1 MELALSFPFTLGIVA
16 AFNPCGFAMLP
27 AYLSYFMG
35 LDDGAATTPKLKNIL
50 RALLVGLILTAGFVA
65 VFGTFGL
72 LFAKG
77 LSLQAVSSKI
87 GYFTAVFGALL
98 IPVGIAMAL
107 GHHINLRLPKL
118 NKGTG
123 SRDLSSV
130 FMFGVSY
137 AVVSLSCT
145 IPLFIAGVSATFT
158 TQSFADGVANFVAYA
173 VGMGA
178 VITFLTVSLAMA
190 KSNVAHEMRRFLP
203 HINRISGLILVFA
216 GFYLVNYGIWE
227 LQVINDPTTRNLLVE
242 RFQDLQ
248 TAVSNW
254 MSATTPQR
262 IGVLA
267 LLGLAGALLTGWRD
281 TEPDPVKRHSITA
294 TYLTIY
300 LIIELGFNQGN
311 FIALPIIRFITN
323 WPARITH
330 WITNPIRAAVP
341 LEMIFIA
348 LTTLWATHTT
358 QHRLNQPQPR
368 PTKTDQQATT

>member
-35 LDDGAATTPKLKNIL
+35 LEDDAVNTPKLKNIL
-50 RALLVGLILTAGFVA
+50 RALLVGLVLTAGFVA

-77 LSLQAVSSKI
+77 LSLEAVSSKI
-87 GYFTAVFGALL
+87 GYFTATFGVLL
-98 IPVGIAMAL
+98 VPIGIAMLL
-107 GHHINLRLPKL
+107 GRNINLKLPKL

-123 SRDLSSV
+123 SRELPSV

-145 IPLFIAGVSATFT
+145 IPLFIAGVSATFAR
-158 TQSFADGVANFVAYA
+158 QSFADGVANFIAYA

-190 KSNVAHEMRRFLP
+190 KSNVARDMRRLLP
-203 HINRISGLILVFA
+203 YINRVSGFILVFA

-227 LQVINDPTTRNLLVE
+227 IQVLDDPTTRNVLVE

-248 TAVSNW
+248 NAVSNW
-254 MSATTPQR
+254 MSNTTPER

-267 LLGLAGALLTGWRD
+267 LFGVFGALLVGWRD
-281 TEPDPVKRHSITA
+281 AEPDRRKRRSITG
-294 TYLTIY
+294 TYLAAW
-300 LIIELGFNQGN
+300 LIVEFAFNQGE
-311 FIALPIIRFITN
+311 FTFLPMVRFISN
-323 WPARITH
+323 WPARIGNWFTD
-330 WITNPIRAAVP
+330 PLRAGVP
-341 LEMIFIA
+341 LELIFVA
-348 LTTLWATHTT
+348 LVGLWASRRIQRRIAEPDTSAVE
-358 QHRLNQPQPR
+358 QRV
-368 PTKTDQQATT
+368 DA

>member
-35 LDDGAATTPKLKNIL
+35 LDDHTATTPKLKNIL
-50 RALLVGLILTAGFVA
+50 RALLVGLVLTAGFVA

-87 GYFTAVFGALL
+87 GYFTAVFGVLL
-98 IPVGIAMAL
+98 IPIGITMLA

-118 NKGTG
+118 NKGTS

-130 FMFGVSY
+130 FMFGISY

-145 IPLFIAGVSATFT
+145 IPLFIAGISATFA
-158 TQSFADGVANFVAYA
+158 TQSFTNGVANFVAYA

-190 KSNVAHEMRRFLP
+190 KSNIAHEMRRFLP
-203 HINRISGLILVFA
+203 HINRISGLILIFA
-216 GFYLVNYGIWE
+216 GLYLVNYGIWE
-227 LQVINDPTTRNLLVE
+227 LQVINNPTTRNPLVE

-248 TAVSNW
+248 TALSNW

-267 LLGLAGALLTGWRD
+267 LLGLAGALLIGWRD
-281 TEPDPVKRHSITA
+281 TKPDPVKRRSITA

-300 LIIELGFNQGN
+300 LTIELAFNQGN
-311 FIALPIIRFITN
+311 FIALPILRFITN

-341 LEMIFIA
+341 LEMAFIA
-348 LTTLWATHTT
+348 LTTLWATHTI
-358 QHRLNQPQPR
+358 QHRPTQPQP
-368 PTKTDQQATT
+368 TNTNQQPIT

>member
-35 LDDGAATTPKLKNIL
+35 LDDDAATTPKLKNIL
-50 RALLVGLILTAGFVA
+50 RALLVGLVLTAGFVA

-77 LSLQAVSSKI
+77 LNLQAVSSKI
-87 GYFTAVFGALL
+87 GYFTAVFGVLL
-98 IPVGIAMAL
+98 IPLGIAMLA
-107 GHHINLRLPKL
+107 GHKINLKLPKL

-123 SRDLSSV
+123 SRQLSSV

-173 VGMGA
+173 FGMGA

-190 KSNVAHEMRRFLP
+190 KSNVAQEMRRFLP
-203 HINRISGLILVFA
+203 HINRVSGFILVVA

-227 LQVINDPTTRNLLVE
+227 LQVVDDPTTRNVLVE
-242 RFQDLQ
+242 RFQELQ

-254 MSATTPQR
+254 MTATTPQR

-267 LLGLAGALLTGWRD
+267 LLGLAGALLIGWRD
-281 TEPDPVKRHSITA
+281 TEPDPVKRRSITA
-294 TYLTIY
+294 TYLALY
-300 LIIELGFNQGN
+300 LLIELAFDQGE
-311 FIALPIIRFITN
+311 FIALPITRFIAN
-323 WPARITH
+323 WPARISH
-330 WITNPIRAAVP
+330 WITNPIRAGVP
-341 LEMIFIA
+341 LEIIFVA
-348 LTTLWATHTT
+348 LVALWATHTI
-358 QHRLNQPQPR
+358 QNR
-368 PTKTDQQATT
+368 PGRNRTTKTSRHATA